1 MRSVISWVTQVVV
14 WLVLL
19 LIAVALAA
27 AVLVPRIA
35 GGTPYT
41 VLTGSMEPDYPPG
54 ALVVV
59 KPVAVDRIR
68 IGDVITYQRASGRST
83 VVTHRVVGV
92 GSRLDGE
99 KAFTT
104 QGDANDAPDPAP
116 VREVQIKGWL
126 WYSVPYLGYV
136 NNALTGRQRQV
147 AVLVVSTGLVG
158 YATFMFVGAVRDRRR
173 GRRVPAV
180 EEPPAGTAA
189 GPAPA
194 DRARTPELHTA
205 AGPAAPTDRSIR
217 RDAPV
222 LVMPVTFAVA
232 ALLLLTWRRTRRRTR
247 RRDPIRFIRRTKEG
261 RP

>member
-1 MRSVISWVTQVVV
+1 MPVRSVVGWAGQVVI

-54 ALVVV
+54 TLVVV

-68 IGDVITYQRASGRST
+68 IGDVITYQRESGRST

-104 QGDANDAPDPAP
+104 QGDANDTPDPAP
-116 VREVQIKGWL
+116 VREVQVKGRL
-126 WYSVPYLGYV
+126 WYSVPYLGHL

-158 YATFMFVGAVRDRRR
+158 YAAFMFVGAIRDRRR
-173 GRRVPAV
+173 GRREMV
-180 EEPPAGTAA
+180 EEPPAGAA
-189 GPAPA
+189 GETPLAEPATALDLPN
-194 DRARTPELHTA
+194 A
-205 AGPAAPTDRSIR
+205 AGSDPTGSTRGHT
-217 RDAPV
+217 PV
-222 LVMPVTFAVA
+222 LAVPVTFAVA
-232 ALLLLTWRRTRRRTR
+232 AVFLLTWRRTRRRH
-247 RRDPIRFIRRTKEG
+247 PIRSIRRTKEG